1 MRSLRWSSA
10 TCLWPRP
17 HTNLALFTSGMATG
31 QSVRILW
38 GPFANVVG
46 RLERLDAAVRVRV
59 LLDIMGT
66 TVPVAVRRGTFL
78 PPREKAI
85 PASRLEAKP
94 DVISTGFRSLCMGL
108 FFPKI
113 ETRLG
118 AGTAFRCSDQPSG
131 ASTDWCIESLKNGP
145 DWAAHQHILVRQCYP
160 LCINCIVLARTR

>member
-94 DVISTGFRSLCMGL
+94 DVISTGFRSQHCCADA
-108 FFPKI
+108 
-113 ETRLG
+113 
-118 AGTAFRCSDQPSG
+118 AGVT
-131 ASTDWCIESLKNGP
+131 
-145 DWAAHQHILVRQCYP
+145 
-160 LCINCIVLARTR
+160 LARGQIRDDHQNCAERPAFIVNWD